1 MNTAVAASGTTP
13 PPTTERRFGT
23 LRHVALSA
31 FWFGSFFLWQPFT
44 FVIIQDQVDAM
55 VPNRD
60 QQGSAIGLAV
70 SIGGL
75 FAMAIPPLVGAISD
89 RLSTRFGRRR
99 PIMIGASIL
108 TLPGFV
114 VLATAQNYPELVIG
128 YGWVQFFFNA
138 AGAAFAGIIPDVVP
152 AQQFGRASG
161 FLATM
166 VQLGSGAGLFSYGLL
181 HESHNDR
188 WIYLAFAVVIVVTLI
203 PTSLAAA
210 GEGTTPLPP
219 RLRQRVSAAVIEF
232 LHPLLGGDFM
242 WVILTRFF
250 VSAGIV
256 AVATYLLN
264 FFRDVVR
271 VSDPAGFLTF
281 WFLVVLVV
289 AIPFGL
295 AGGFLSDRWKRRKVF
310 VYASGGFQALVAL
323 IFIVFYPTSQV
334 LVYAVGA
341 TYGIGYGLY
350 YAVDW
355 ALACDTLPDQRNS
368 AKDMGL
374 FHIALT
380 LPQFIVPFFAGRA
393 LDHFNQASAN
403 SGYRVVFS
411 SAIVL
416 LALGTVFVSRIRS
429 VR

>member
-1 MNTAVAASGTTP
+1 VATATTTVPTGEVAGGK
-13 PPTTERRFGT
+13 FGN
-23 LRHVALSA
+23 LRHIALSA

-44 FVIIQDQVDAM
+44 FVILQDQVDSLIPDKNA
-55 VPNRD
+55 
-60 QQGSAIGLAV
+60 QGGAIGLAV

-75 FAMAIPPLVGAISD
+75 FALAIPPLVGAASD
-89 RLSTRFGRRR
+89 RLSTPFGRRR
-99 PIMIGASIL
+99 PIMIVASLL
-108 TLPGFV
+108 TLPGFAL
-114 VLATAQNYPELVIG
+114 LAFTHNYVALVIG

-166 VQLGSGAGLFSYGLL
+166 VQLGSGAGLFTYGLL
-181 HESHNDR
+181 HGAHQDR
-188 WIYLAFAVVIVVTLI
+188 WMYLAFSLVILGTLI

-210 GEGTTPLPP
+210 GEGATAVPERGP
-219 RLRQRVSAAVIEF
+219 RQPVGVVVREF
-232 LHPLLGGDFM
+232 LRPLLGGDFA

-256 AVATYLLN
+256 TVATYLLN
-264 FFRDVVR
+264 FFRDVVQ
-271 VSDPAGFLTF
+271 VSDPAGFLTL
-281 WFLVVLVV
+281 WFLVVLLV
-289 AIPFGL
+289 AVPFGL
-295 AGGFLSDRWKRRKVF
+295 LGGHFSDRLHRRKVF
-310 VYASGGFQALVAL
+310 VYASGGFQAFVAL
-323 IFIVFYPTSQV
+323 VFIVFYPTAQP
-334 LVYAVGA
+334 LVFALGA
-341 TYGIGYGLY
+341 AYGIGYGLY

-355 ALACDTLPDQRNS
+355 ALACDTLPDKKNS

-380 LPQFIVPFFAGRA
+380 LPQFVVPFFAGNA
-393 LDHFNQASAN
+393 LDYFNRSSHN
-403 SGYRVVFS
+403 SGYRVVFAA
-411 SAIVL
+411 AIVF

>member
-1 MNTAVAASGTTP
+1 VATATSAVPAGKADEKP
-13 PPTTERRFGT
+13 FGN
-23 LRHVALSA
+23 LRHIALSA

-44 FVIIQDQVDAM
+44 FVIIQNQIDTA
-55 VPNRD
+55 VPNKD
-60 QQGSAIGLAV
+60 AQGAAIGLAL
-70 SIGGL
+70 SFGGL
-75 FAMAIPPLVGAISD
+75 FALAIPPLVGAISD
-89 RLSTRFGRRR
+89 RLTTPWGRRR

-108 TLPGFV
+108 TLPGFA
-114 VLATAQNYPELVIG
+114 LMAATHSYVGLVIG
-128 YGWVQFFFNA
+128 YAWVQFFFNA

-166 VQLGSGAGLFSYGLL
+166 VQLGSGGGLFTYGLL
-181 HESHNDR
+181 HGAHQDR
-188 WIYLAFAVVIVVTLI
+188 WIYLAFALVILATLI

-210 GEGTTPLPP
+210 GEGSEPLPP
-219 RLRQRVSAAVIEF
+219 REPQSLAALAREF
-232 LHPLLGGDFM
+232 IRPLLGGDFA

-256 AVATYLLN
+256 TVASYLLN

-271 VSDPAGFLTF
+271 VSDPAGFSTF
-281 WFLVVLVV
+281 WFLVVLLA

-295 AGGFLSDRWKRRKVF
+295 AGGHLSDRLQRRKIF
-310 VYASGGFQALVAL
+310 VYTSGAFQTVVALV
-323 IFIVFYPTSQV
+323 FIVFYPTSQLLVFV
-334 LVYAVGA
+334 LGGI
-341 TYGIGYGLY
+341 YGVGYGLY

-355 ALACDTLPDQRNS
+355 ALACDTLPDKKNS

-380 LPQFIVPFFAGRA
+380 LPQFVVPFFAGNA
-393 LDHFNQASAN
+393 LDYFNHASAN

-411 SAIVL
+411 STVVFL
-416 LALGTVFVSRIRS
+416 FLGTLFVSRIRS